1 MRLGRLRGAA
11 GAPAVT
17 PSGRNWSL
25 EVQIHPGDIRK
36 RVRYAFLSRRQ
47 LTLVSIAALLYLSGI
62 ALAAAVAPGV
72 VEGLTNQDELRGLLA
87 ERRLQGERLQGL
99 VGRVDEIDQHAQEL
113 DLRLAKLFLAYGL
126 PPVKLQRAGAPAME
140 PDPRSIYAEAVE
152 EGRRSQARLR
162 ERLQRLGGSLG
173 ALRAFEGA
181 HPDQVRTTPS
191 ACPLQGG
198 ELVLVGSFGKRRS
211 PFTRELEFHP
221 GVDLAA
227 AVGTPIH
234 ATADGVVAFAG
245 QVPIARS
252 TGWWRYG
259 NLVIVDN
266 GDGFVTLFGH
276 DDRIEVRQGQRVKRG
291 DRLATVGSSGW
302 GVTSPHVHY
311 EVRRKGADGIY
322 RPVDPLVYILDR
334 RWPNEDRL
342 LLEARTAPPVR
353 DFEPLPIGPAR
364 ERRKAGDS

>member
-17 PSGRNWSL
+17 PSGGSWSL
-25 EVQIHPGDIRK
+25 EVQIHPSDIRK
-36 RVRYAFLSRRQ
+36 RVRYLFLSRRQ
-47 LTLVSIAALLYLSGI
+47 LTFVSIAALLYLSGI

-72 VEGLTNQDELRGLLA
+72 VDGLTNQDEFRGLIA
-87 ERRLQGERLQGL
+87 ERRLQGERLRGL
-99 VGRVDEIDQHAQEL
+99 IGRVDEIDRHAQEL
-113 DLRLAKLFLAYGL
+113 DLRLTKLFLAYGL
-126 PPVKLQRAGAPAME
+126 PPVRPQRTGVPAAE
-140 PDPRSIYAEAVE
+140 PDPRSIYAEAIA
-152 EGRRSQARLR
+152 EGRRSQTRLR
-162 ERLQRLGGSLG
+162 ERLQRLDGSLG
-173 ALRAFEGA
+173 ALRAFEQA

-191 ACPLQGG
+191 ACPLHGG

-211 PFTRELEFHP
+211 PFTRELELHP
-221 GVDLAA
+221 GIDLAA
-227 AVGTPIH
+227 ATGTPIH

-259 NLVIVDN
+259 NLVIVEN

-276 DDRIEVRQGQRVKRG
+276 DDRIEVREGQRVKRG

-311 EVRRKGADGIY
+311 EVRRKGADGTY

-353 DFEPLPIGPAR
+353 DFEPLPIGPAKG
-364 ERRKAGDS
+364 RRKAGDS